1 MLSISEHLSSA
12 FKPVIRCVNSLAD
25 TRSGVKVWKW
35 CLFFC
40 PVFLLYGVVTHMQGH
55 KVRGSGAEKPNEKGK
70 TTTEMINSFSRCMG
84 FVI

>member
-1 MLSISEHLSSA
+1 MEMVPVFLSS
-12 FKPVIRCVNSLAD
+12 
-25 TRSGVKVWKW
+25 
-35 CLFFC
+35 
-40 PVFLLYGVVTHMQGH
+40 FLLYGVVTHMQGH

>member
-55 KVRGSGAEKPNEKGK
+55 KVRGQVQKSPMRREKQQQ
-70 TTTEMINSFSRCMG
+70 R
-84 FVI
+84 